1 MSQEQYNFLDEL
13 GLGKVIGN
21 VKTMFA
27 KLSHSHKLSDISDYT
42 VDSAMSSTSTNP
54 VQNKVINSALS
65 GKVPTSRTINGKKLS
80 SNITLS
86 ASDVGAATS
95 SDVSSAYDLAN
106 TAKTNAA
113 TAQSKADSAYTL
125 AESKVDS
132 LSDLGVTATATELN
146 YMDGVTSNVQ
156 TQLDGKLKASDIS
169 LITNTKIDSLFT

>member
-42 VDSAMSSTSTNP
+42 VDSTMSSTSTNP

-86 ASDVGAATS
+86 ASDVALLTGRNNGNN
-95 SDVSSAYDLAN
+95 DGFGGENSAWWIILF
-106 TAKTNAA
+106 
-113 TAQSKADSAYTL
+113 
-125 AESKVDS
+125 
-132 LSDLGVTATATELN
+132 
-146 YMDGVTSNVQ
+146 
-156 TQLDGKLKASDIS
+156 
-169 LITNTKIDSLFT
+169 LILVNNLRIMMLT